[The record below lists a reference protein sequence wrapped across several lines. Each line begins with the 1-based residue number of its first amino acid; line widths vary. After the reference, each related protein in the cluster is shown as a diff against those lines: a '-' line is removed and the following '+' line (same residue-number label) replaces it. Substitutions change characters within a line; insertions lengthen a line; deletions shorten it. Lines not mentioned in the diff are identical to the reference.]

1 MNIQTYVID
10 LSLAAIAIGLYLHVS
25 DCERENL
32 SRAKLDEHVAAVS
45 PGEKPLTSQQGEVL
59 GSAGRDVMSPTADCD
74 HANATL
80 RGCPDLHDGN
90 RAPAD
95 VRDADAF
102 HGTNDAHAV
111 TTLTHRR
118 EDADIGPVPPR
129 LAKVSHERVDE
140 VRERDERADGNED

>member
-1 MNIQTYVID
+1 MNVQAYIID

-32 SRAKLDEHVAAVS
+32 SRAKLDEHV
-45 PGEKPLTSQQGEVL
+45 
-59 GSAGRDVMSPTADCD
+59 CD